1 MARNVLA
8 IGAHPDDIELGCGGT
23 LLRHVAAGDT
33 VMMLVV
39 TKGEVGPGRTEDR
52 IAEQIKACE
61 VMGVDRLIWGDVPD
75 CRVSLYELDLVH
87 LIENAISE
95 SRASVIY
102 THSAADSHQ
111 DHRTI
116 AAATAGAGR
125 LCSNI
130 LSYEAPSSL
139 RFTPTVHVD
148 ITDSVDKK
156 VEALLCHASQV
167 AASEMVD
174 SSKVRNAAGFRGHEA
189 RVGAAEAFEVVRYV
203 INI

>member
-1 MARNVLA
+1 
-8 IGAHPDDIELGCGGT
+8 
-23 LLRHVAAGDT
+23 
-33 VMMLVV
+33 MLVV

-52 IAEQIKACE
+52 IAEQIKACH
-61 VMGVDRLIWGDVPD
+61 VMGVERLLWGDVPD
-75 CRVSLYELDLVH
+75 CRVSLHELDLVH
-87 LIENAISE
+87 LIENAITE
-95 SRASVIY
+95 SHASIIY

-111 DHRTI
+111 DHRTV

-139 RFTPTVHVD
+139 RFTPTIHVD

-167 AASEMVD
+167 EASEMVD